1 MEANKSGIIEYT
13 TAASTTSTISILV
26 RIIVQCLYKM
36 KKKWYKF
43 LQHFLDNNQLVHF
56 GFCINFFIFDQAQ
69 TLNHHMVT
77 FKV

>member
-36 KKKWYKF
+36 KKNGIKRLK
-43 LQHFLDNNQLVHF
+43 
-56 GFCINFFIFDQAQ
+56 G
-69 TLNHHMVT
+69 T
-77 FKV
+77 FKSPSDLPPMVKNVKLYSFF